1 MTVESTPI
9 RLVLD
14 TSAILA
20 FTRGSI
26 HVGEPL
32 SEVADEGGVAGLPAE
47 CLAEARWMVD
57 DVDRLNLLLDHH
69 ATVVVPGS
77 DDWQALAAIHDVTG
91 TLDATAAM
99 LSAIDEGCFVLTARP
114 GLYRGI
120 ADNGPI
126 VEI

>member
-1 MTVESTPI
+1 MIGDSSPI
-9 RLVLD
+9 RLVFD

-26 HVGEPL
+26 HVGERL
-32 SEVADEGGVAGLPAE
+32 SEVADEGGKAGLPAE

-57 DVDRLNLLLDHH
+57 DLDRLNMLLDHH

-77 DDWQALAAIHDVTG
+77 EDWQALAAIHDVTG
-91 TLDATAAM
+91 TLDTTAAM
-99 LSAIDEGCFVLTARP
+99 LSAIDEGGYVLTARP
-114 GLYRGI
+114 GLYRGL